1 VYGTVC
7 TVVWEGGAARSL
19 PIPIGGSNVA
29 LLAEKAGWG
38 FREGQLPRPTMTS
51 RNSQLPRL
59 MTVLNA
65 GRFARSGVG
74 HCPETPHNWE
84 CRHVLKRPKGYGP
97 VLSSH
102 VESGEL
108 AGGERPGAHIA
119 IAKSVRH
126 FIRRIRQDD
135 VVPILQTYAGT
146 ALGSASCLLCRDPIF
161 IPQVNSVADLNDTA

>member
-1 VYGTVC
+1 M
-7 TVVWEGGAARSL
+7 
-19 PIPIGGSNVA
+19 P
-29 LLAEKAGWG
+29 
-38 FREGQLPRPTMTS
+38 
-51 RNSQLPRL
+51 
-59 MTVLNA
+59 VLNA
-65 GRFARSGVG
+65 GRFASSGVG

-84 CRHVLKRPKGYGP
+84 CGHVLKRPKGYGP
-97 VLSSH
+97 ELSSH